1 MNNLKRVL
9 LFAFVAVLA
18 MPASAETFEEIR
30 KKASTKGTL
39 LSAGMITG
47 VVVGDYRSPNVAN
60 NLNTRFDFVD
70 LRTNKRTN
78 YIQSEDGKFGF
89 RLLFDGIYDNRL
101 KRGDK
106 VKLNLAGC
114 TVLRE
119 DNPERYTISG
129 VKIESVQTLAD
140 NVALVVKEKSVN
152 ELADADVYTYVTLKS
167 VEFMNKQGAY
177 TNVFEMMPLRTFMN
191 QDRNPWGY
199 ADGWASLLKDAEGES
214 IYMLV
219 NSKCSWRRNG
229 TGVPKG
235 VGQISG
241 ILVHEYLR
249 RYGDNLGKYSI
260 RPLNEQDVVKQM
272 PKEESSSYVVVAD
285 WNYDRNYRG
294 LLDVEG
300 IGKVSGNRATRYSGR
315 ILPDEGVGFLSNTA
329 GATVRFDTDY
339 DTRYAND
346 NSGMRKFGGLR
357 FESNVHNWLSN
368 GSGIVVEVST
378 EGVTGKALTFDFSFG
393 VGNHDIQNCWGFP
406 AYWKVEYSTD
416 GKNFKVAKD
425 NIVLRALPY
434 TYGRLKG
441 LDNADRMPNC
451 DTAMGFTDHSV
462 KLPASLLGQKSVTIR
477 LIPASR
483 RMASIPTNELEDSI
497 QGEITSEINK
507 PLVLRM
513 GRISVKAV
521 K

>member
-1 MNNLKRVL
+1 MTIINLLNATIFAVGVYRTRKRCDILTPGINITLAEFGNLRFGIDVEQL
-9 LFAFVAVLA
+9 PHLAIRPLVNCSNHLTVPYFA
-18 MPASAETFEEIR
+18 
-30 KKASTKGTL
+30 
-39 LSAGMITG
+39 
-47 VVVGDYRSPNVAN
+47 
-60 NLNTRFDFVD
+60 VD
-70 LRTNKRTN
+70 
-78 YIQSEDGKFGF
+78 E
-89 RLLFDGIYDNRL
+89 RLLRFALTEIDLILSEEAVILVADVYRAVHIADSVNQQ
-101 KRGDK
+101 
-106 VKLNLAGC
+106 
-114 TVLRE
+114 RE
-119 DNPERYTISG
+119 MRYSHRILHRAVVSLQ
-129 VKIESVQTLAD
+129 IECVQTLAD

>member
-39 LSAGMITG
+39 LSAGEITG

-129 VKIESVQTLAD
+129 VKLEDVQTLAD

-152 ELADADVYTYVTLKS
+152 ELTDADVYTYVTLKS

-199 ADGWASLLKDAEGES
+199 ADGWASLLKDAEG
-214 IYMLV
+214 
-219 NSKCSWRRNG
+219 
-229 TGVPKG
+229 
-235 VGQISG
+235 
-241 ILVHEYLR
+241 
-249 RYGDNLGKYSI
+249 
-260 RPLNEQDVVKQM
+260 
-272 PKEESSSYVVVAD
+272 
-285 WNYDRNYRG
+285 
-294 LLDVEG
+294 
-300 IGKVSGNRATRYSGR
+300 
-315 ILPDEGVGFLSNTA
+315 
-329 GATVRFDTDY
+329 
-339 DTRYAND
+339 
-346 NSGMRKFGGLR
+346 
-357 FESNVHNWLSN
+357 
-368 GSGIVVEVST
+368 
-378 EGVTGKALTFDFSFG
+378 
-393 VGNHDIQNCWGFP
+393 
-406 AYWKVEYSTD
+406 
-416 GKNFKVAKD
+416 
-425 NIVLRALPY
+425 
-434 TYGRLKG
+434 
-441 LDNADRMPNC
+441 
-451 DTAMGFTDHSV
+451 
-462 KLPASLLGQKSVTIR
+462 
-477 LIPASR
+477 
-483 RMASIPTNELEDSI
+483 
-497 QGEITSEINK
+497 
-507 PLVLRM
+507 
-513 GRISVKAV
+513 
-521 K
+521 